1 VQDADVAVARDSIR
15 DLAARYAHAAD
26 RGRFDDV
33 ATLFAADAVLEMPDG
48 RRLVGPASVKAF
60 LVETSATMRVAA
72 TPGSFIRHHVSSHQ
86 ITVETADRAIGHA
99 YFFVVTDRGP
109 DHWGRYSDRYV
120 RTADGWR
127 FAERRVRLDGFAP
140 QSHAADRRR

>member
-1 VQDADVAVARDSIR
+1 MDVAVARDAIR

-33 ATLFAADAVLEMPDG
+33 AALFTADGVLEMPDG
-48 RRLVGPASVKAF
+48 RRLAGRDAIRAF
-60 LVETSATMRVAA
+60 LVETANTMRIAA
-72 TPGSFIRHHVSSHQ
+72 TSGSFIRHHVSSHQ
-86 ITVETADRAIGHA
+86 ITLDADDRASGYA

-109 DHWGRYSDRYV
+109 DHWGRYADRYV
-120 RTADGWR
+120 RSTDGWR

-140 QSHAADRRR
+140 ESRAADRRR

>member
-1 VQDADVAVARDSIR
+1 MQDVDAALARDAIR

-33 ATLFAADAVLEMPDG
+33 AALFATDAVLEMPDG
-48 RRLVGPASVKAF
+48 RRFLGRDAVRAF
-60 LVETSATMRVAA
+60 LVETAATMRVAA

-86 ITVETADRAIGHA
+86 ITVETPDRALGHA

-109 DHWGRYSDRYV
+109 DHWGRYADRYV
-120 RTADGWR
+120 RIADGWR

-140 QSHAADRRR
+140 ESRAADRRR

>member
-1 VQDADVAVARDSIR
+1 MDVAVARDAIR

-33 ATLFAADAVLEMPDG
+33 AALFAADGLLEMPDG
-48 RRLVGPASVKAF
+48 RRLAGRDAIRVF
-60 LVETSATMRVAA
+60 LVETANTMRIAA
-72 TPGSFIRHHVSSHQ
+72 TSGSFIRHHVSSHQ
-86 ITVETADRAIGHA
+86 ITLDADDRASGYA

-109 DHWGRYSDRYV
+109 DHWGRYADRYV

-140 QSHAADRRR
+140 ESRAADRRR